1 MSSAVPDDVEQTSVS
16 AVVLRAARRLALEL
30 EAELQAEGLGL
41 DHWLVVDALATTAGL
56 TMAELQSLTLTAG
69 PTQTRVVDRLVTQS
83 LAYREV
89 DALDRRK
96 VRVYLSKRGA
106 GLHRRLIADITTAE
120 ARWASSHGRELHSSM
135 SRVVDGI

>member
-1 MSSAVPDDVEQTSVS
+1 MSGALPDDVEQTSVS
-16 AVVLRAARRLALEL
+16 AVVFRAARRLALDL
-30 EAELQAEGLGL
+30 EAELQAAGLGL
-41 DHWLVVDALATTAGL
+41 DHWLAVDALATTSGL

-106 GLHRRLIADITTAE
+106 DLHRRLLSDINTVE
-120 ARWASSHGRELHSSM
+120 ARWASSYGRDLHTSM
-135 SRVVDGI
+135 SRVVDQT